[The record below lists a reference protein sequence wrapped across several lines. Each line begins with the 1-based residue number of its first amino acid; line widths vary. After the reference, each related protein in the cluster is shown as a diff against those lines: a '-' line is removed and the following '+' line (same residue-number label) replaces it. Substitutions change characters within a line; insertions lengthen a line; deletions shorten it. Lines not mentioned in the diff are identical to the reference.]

1 LRGVR
6 GMEALSRG
14 SLALT
19 AMKKQR
25 LRPILI
31 EHVAPAVDDGRYPCK
46 RVVGDCLQVSADIL
60 KEGHD
65 LLDAVILY
73 HARDESH
80 WHEAPMRL
88 IDNDRWTGQFLLERN
103 TRYTFTIEAWTD
115 AFGSWVAEIE
125 RRQAAGQAD
134 LQSELLE
141 GLELVRQ
148 AGTRAAAGEA
158 AGFRLVLERSH
169 AAQDQQARLDL
180 LLDPTLRR
188 AVSRA
193 QERRDRTRYDHE
205 LEDVVDRARAGRAAW
220 YHLLP
225 RSQGQLPDGHGTF
238 DDCIRRL
245 PEIERLGFDVVYLPP
260 IHPIGLS
267 HRKGPNNALTAGPT
281 DPGSPWAIGAVEGGH
296 TAVHPALGTLEGFRR
311 LLDAAQSRGMEIA
324 IDLAIQCSPDHPWVR
339 EHPEWF
345 YRRPDGTL
353 KYAENPPKK
362 YQDIYPINFACEAWE
377 ALWDELLRVVL
388 FWVEQ
393 GVRTFRVDNPH
404 TKPVEFWEWLISE
417 VQDGHPDVI
426 FLSEAFTR
434 PKMMKA
440 LAKAGFSQSYTYF
453 TWRNFKTE
461 LTEYL
466 EELTQS
472 EMAEYFRGN
481 FFCNTPDILPEIL
494 QRGGPPAFKMRAA
507 LAATLSPLWG
517 IYSGFELC
525 EGAAQPGT
533 EEYLDSEKYQIRVRD
548 WDQPG
553 HIKDYLTR
561 VNQIR
566 RENAALQTL
575 RNLRFHQADSPHVL
589 FYERSAEAGDHAV
602 LVAVNLDPFAT
613 HEAVLHLPLEALG
626 FAPGDTYEIHELLT
640 DARALGRGAVHTVAL
655 DPKVS
660 PAHIYRV
667 EHWRRR
673 EQDFPYFA

>member
-1 LRGVR
+1 
-6 GMEALSRG
+6 
-14 SLALT
+14 
-19 AMKKQR
+19 MKKQR

-31 EHVAPAVDDGRYPCK
+31 EHVEPAVDGGRYPCK
-46 RVVGDCLQVSADIL
+46 RVVGDRLQVSADIL

-73 HARDESH
+73 RARDESR

-88 IDNDRWTGQFLLERN
+88 VDDDRWTGQFLLERN
-103 TRYTFTIEAWTD
+103 TRYAYTIEAWTD

-125 RRQAAGQAD
+125 RRVAAGQTD
-134 LQSELLE
+134 LGSELLE
-141 GLELVRQ
+141 GVELVRAAAAHPL
-148 AGTRAAAGEA
+148 AGESAGLRLALERCARAAN
-158 AGFRLVLERSH
+158 
-169 AAQDQQARLDL
+169 QQARLDL

-188 AVSRA
+188 AVSCA
-193 QERRDRTRYDHE
+193 QERRDRTRYEHE
-205 LEDVVDRARAGRAAW
+205 LEVVVDRVRAGWGAW
-220 YHLLP
+220 YELFP
-225 RSQGQLPDGHGTF
+225 RSQGEPPDRHGTF

-245 PEIERLGFDVVYLPP
+245 PEIQRLGFDVLYLPP
-260 IHPIGLS
+260 IHPIGRS
-267 HRKGPNNALTAGPT
+267 HRKGPNNALTAEPG

-311 LLDAAQSRGMEIA
+311 LLDAAQTCGIEIA

-362 YQDIYPINFACEAWE
+362 YQDIYPINFSCEAWE

-388 FWVEQ
+388 FWVGQ
-393 GVRTFRVDNPH
+393 GVRIFRVDNPH
-404 TKPVEFWEWLISE
+404 TKPLEFWEWLISE

-434 PKMMKA
+434 PKMMRA

-453 TWRNFKTE
+453 TWRNFKAE

-494 QRGGPPAFKMRAA
+494 QRGGPPAFKMRAV

-525 EGAAQPGT
+525 EAAAQPGT
-533 EEYLDSEKYQIRVRD
+533 EEYLDSEKYQIRMRD

-553 HIKDYLTR
+553 HIKGYLR
-561 VNQIR
+561 RLNRIR
-566 RENAALQTL
+566 RENPALQTS

-589 FYERSAEAGDHAV
+589 LYERRTATGDNAV
-602 LVAVNLDPFAT
+602 LVAVSLDPFAS
-613 HEAVLHLPLEALG
+613 HEAALHLPLAELG
-626 FAPGDTYEIHELLT
+626 LAPGDTYELHELLT
-640 DARALGRGAVHTVAL
+640 DARALGRGAVHTVTL
-655 DPKVS
+655 DPNVS

-667 EHWRRR
+667 GRWRRR
-673 EQDFPYFA
+673 ERDFPYFV

>member
-1 LRGVR
+1 
-6 GMEALSRG
+6 
-14 SLALT
+14 
-19 AMKKQR
+19 MKKQR

-31 EHVAPAVDDGRYPCK
+31 EHVEPAVGGGRYPCK
-46 RVVGDCLQVSADIL
+46 RVVGDSLHVSADIL

-73 HARDESH
+73 RVRDESR
-80 WHEAPMRL
+80 WREAPMRL
-88 IDNDRWTGQFLLERN
+88 VDNDRWAGQFLLERN
-103 TRYTFTIEAWTD
+103 ARYAYTIEAWTD
-115 AFGSWVAEIE
+115 AFGSWLAEIE
-125 RRQAAGQAD
+125 RRMAAGQTD
-134 LQSELLE
+134 LGSELLE
-141 GLELVRQ
+141 GVELVRL
-148 AGTRAAAGEA
+148 AAAHTLAGEA
-158 AGFRLVLERSH
+158 VGLRLVLERYD
-169 AAQDQQARLDL
+169 AAASQQARLDL
-180 LLDPTLRR
+180 LLDPRLRR
-188 AVSRA
+188 VVSRA

-205 LEDVVDRARAGRAAW
+205 LEVVVDRVRANRGAW
-220 YHLLP
+220 YELFP
-225 RSQGQLPDGHGTF
+225 RSQGPRPGTHGTF

-245 PEIERLGFDVVYLPP
+245 PEIQRLGFDVVYLPP
-260 IHPIGLS
+260 IHPIGRS
-267 HRKGPNNALTAGPT
+267 HRKGPNNEPTAGPA
-281 DPGSPWAIGAVEGGH
+281 DPGSPWAIGAAEGGH
-296 TAVHPALGTLEGFRR
+296 TSVHPALGTGEEFRR
-311 LLDAAQSRGMEIA
+311 LLDAAQACGIEIA

-362 YQDIYPINFACEAWE
+362 YQDIYPLNFSCEAWE

-388 FWVEQ
+388 FWVGQ
-393 GVRTFRVDNPH
+393 GVRIFRVDNPH
-404 TKPVEFWEWLISE
+404 TKPLEFWEWLISE

-525 EGAAQPGT
+525 EAAAQPGT

-548 WDQPG
+548 WDRPG
-553 HIKDYLTR
+553 HIKDYLQR
-561 VNQIR
+561 LNRIR
-566 RENAALQTL
+566 RDNPALQAE
-575 RNLRFHQADSPHVL
+575 RNLRFQQADSPHVL
-589 FYERSAEAGDHAV
+589 FYERRTAAGDNTV
-602 LVAVNLDPFAT
+602 LVAVNLDPFSS
-613 HEAVLHLPLEALG
+613 HEAVLHLPLADLG
-626 FAPGDTYEIHELLT
+626 LAPGDTYEIHELLT
-640 DARALGRGAVHTVAL
+640 DARALGRGAVHTVML
-655 DPKVS
+655 DPHVS

-667 EHWRRR
+667 ERWRRR
-673 EQDFPYFA
+673 EHDFQYFV